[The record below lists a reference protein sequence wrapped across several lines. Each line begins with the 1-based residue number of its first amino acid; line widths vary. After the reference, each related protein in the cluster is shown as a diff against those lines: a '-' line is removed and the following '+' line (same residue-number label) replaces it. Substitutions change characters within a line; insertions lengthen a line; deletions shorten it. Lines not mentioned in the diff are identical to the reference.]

1 MSVKKTNKDLW
12 KLLESYCAIE
22 GMSRYE
28 DKVADALKKNT
39 KSAGFKY
46 SRDGMG
52 SLIMNKKGATKG
64 PKIMI
69 AAHMDEVGY
78 IVQDIQQNGQIRLS
92 MVGGVWSHT
101 VVGASAKLIASNG
114 KEYRGI
120 FGHTS
125 IHILEREKVEKT
137 MKLKEMFIDCGFEN
151 KKEAEKA
158 GIEPGDRVYMEAN
171 QFTMGSKN
179 EYVVGKS
186 MDNRAGVTII
196 DQVVNKLKDTK
207 IKNDLYVVG
216 TVQEEVGTRG
226 AKTSVSQIK
235 PDVAIAIDTCASHD
249 TYGAIKG
256 IQELGKG
263 IAIRVKDGGT
273 MMDPKLVKFI
283 YDLSKKHKI
292 PCYKFVAQGGGT
304 DAAELQYGEGG
315 VATITLSIPQRYL
328 HSPHGVCHLKDIKAG
343 IDLITEFVKSFDS
356 KAFNSIQYK

>member
-1 MSVKKTNKDLW
+1 MSVKKNDKELW
-12 KLLESYCAIE
+12 ELLESYLSIE

-28 DKVADALKKNT
+28 DQVASALRKNT
-39 KSAGFKY
+39 EGAGFDY
-46 SRDGMG
+46 SRDRMG
-52 SLIMNKKGATKG
+52 SLIMNKKGNVNG

-78 IVQDIQQNGQIRLS
+78 LVQDIQKNGQIRLS

-101 VVGASAKLIASNG
+101 VVGQSARLINSNG
-114 KEYRGI
+114 DVFRGI

-125 IHILEREKVEKT
+125 IHILDRAKVEKT
-137 MKLKEMFIDCGFEN
+137 MKLKEMFVDCGFTS
-151 KKEAEKA
+151 KKEVEEA

-171 QFTMGSKN
+171 NFRMGKDF
-179 EYVVGKS
+179 VVGKA

-196 DQVVNKLKDTK
+196 DQVVNKLKDFENQ
-207 IKNDLYVVG
+207 NDLYVVG

-249 TYGAIKG
+249 TYGAIAG

-283 YDLSKKHKI
+283 YDLSKKHNI

-328 HSPHGVCHLKDIKAG
+328 HSPHGMCHLTDIKAG
-343 IDLITEFVKSFDS
+343 IDLLVEFVKSFNEEAYS
-356 KAFNSIQYK
+356 SIQYK

>member
-1 MSVKKTNKDLW
+1 MANKKTNKELFE
-12 KLLESYCAIE
+12 LLNTYMSIE

-28 DKVADALKKNT
+28 DEVAAELKKQT
-39 KSAGFKY
+39 KDAGFEY
-46 SRDGMG
+46 SRDGIG
-52 SLIMNKKGATKG
+52 SLIMNKKGDSNG

-78 IVQDIQQNGQIRLS
+78 IVQDIQDNGQIRLS

-101 VVGASAKLIASNG
+101 VVGSSARLIASNN
-114 KEYRGI
+114 KVYRGV

-125 IHILEREKVEKT
+125 IHILERPKVEKT
-137 MKLKEMFIDCGFEN
+137 MKLTEMFVDCGFKD
-151 KKEAEKA
+151 KKEAESA
-158 GIEPGDRVYMEAN
+158 GVEPGDRVYMEAN
-171 QFTMGSKN
+171 NFTMGVDD
-179 EYVVGKS
+179 EYLVGKA
-186 MDNRAGVTII
+186 MDNRAGITII
-196 DQVVNKLKDTK
+196 DQVVNNFAKED
-207 IKNDLYVVG
+207 IKSDLYIVG

-226 AKTSVSQIK
+226 AKTSVAKIK

-249 TYGAIKG
+249 TFGAIKG

-263 IAIRVKDGGT
+263 IAIRVKDSGT

-328 HSPHGVCHLKDIKAG
+328 HSPHGVCHADDIRAG
-343 IDLITEFVKSFDS
+343 IDLITEFIKEFD
-356 KAFNSIQYK
+356 KLALEKIQYK

>member
-1 MSVKKTNKDLW
+1 MSVKKNDKELW
-12 KLLESYCAIE
+12 ELLESYLSIE

-28 DKVADALKKNT
+28 EEVATALKANT
-39 KSAGFKY
+39 KDAGFEY
-46 SRDGMG
+46 SRDRMG
-52 SLIMNKKGATKG
+52 SLIMNKKGNANG
-64 PKIMI
+64 PKIMV

-78 IVQDIQQNGQIRLS
+78 LVQDIQKNGQIRLS

-101 VVGASAKLIASNG
+101 VVGQSARLINANG
-114 KEYRGI
+114 EVFRGI

-125 IHILEREKVEKT
+125 IHIIERTKIEKT
-137 MKLKEMFIDCGFEN
+137 MKLKEMFVDCGFTS
-151 KKEAEKA
+151 KKEAEEA

-171 QFTMGSKN
+171 NFRMGKDQKL
-179 EYVVGKS
+179 VVGKS

-196 DQVVNKLKDTK
+196 DQVVNKLKDVNND
-207 IKNDLYVVG
+207 NDLYVVG

-226 AKTSVSQIK
+226 AKTSVSKIK

-249 TYGAIKG
+249 TYGAVEG

-283 YDLSKKHKI
+283 YDLSKKHNI

-328 HSPHGVCHLKDIKAG
+328 HSPHGVCHLKDINAG
-343 IDLITEFVKSFDS
+343 IDLIVEFVKAFDG
-356 KAFNSIQYK
+356 KALSNIQYK